1 MNWFF
6 EPIGNFFSWS
16 FKGYEWLMN
25 HHFNTVLIVIG
36 AAMTFWW
43 MFQMTK
49 HPKED

>member
-25 HHFNTVLIVIG
+25 HHFNTILIVIG
-36 AAMTFWW
+36 IVMIVWW
-43 MFQMTK
+43 MIQMTR
-49 HPKED
+49 HPKEN